1 MNDFNDDLTAFLE
14 NPNGFFES
22 NSETPKSNKSEK
34 STASNAH
41 QTAAQNTID
50 EKSGME
56 LQPSNDST
64 DANQVID
71 NSMANEQTA
80 FTMPEVSEKETES
93 FKEQNKAIE
102 EIFIKQKLS
111 KLKETKPEF
120 QYGNIIK
127 EIPNT
132 EITFEQLRIEMQNEI
147 VALEQSKKVSW
158 TVKYG
163 CVTEAIANPTT
174 QRIIDVKEKIEGMD
188 KFINSIINGK
198 KKENKDPKCVIT
210 PYITAEKKGNV
221 LSFPKYKGFY
231 TNLSEAAQ
239 SDKPIKLIPSS
250 TGKIMQITHNKI
262 GEFCTPVLRAPEFD
276 LIKPGIKLSLPK
288 IPFNLILEVIEFFR
302 YFAEKGL
309 EAIAHIIYSEHT
321 AQYEI
326 YIPNQIVS
334 CLNVETYDLPDF
346 GSSGFIDVMAIHSH
360 HNMKAF
366 FSDED
371 DADEKETKLYGV
383 IGRLD
388 KALPDMIVRMC
399 NNGYHY
405 EIEPFSVIEQPAFPK
420 EDKLLKVKVKKEKSE
435 IAL

>member
-1 MNDFNDDLTAFLE
+1 
-14 NPNGFFES
+14 
-22 NSETPKSNKSEK
+22 
-34 STASNAH
+34 
-41 QTAAQNTID
+41 
-50 EKSGME
+50 
-56 LQPSNDST
+56 
-64 DANQVID
+64 
-71 NSMANEQTA
+71 
-80 FTMPEVSEKETES
+80 
-93 FKEQNKAIE
+93 
-102 EIFIKQKLS
+102 
-111 KLKETKPEF
+111 
-120 QYGNIIK
+120 
-127 EIPNT
+127 
-132 EITFEQLRIEMQNEI
+132 MQNEI